1 MLHAGLLR
9 GAVEQKMRLENVD
22 PALLDSIV
30 DGSAAPPPAFAAA
43 SSAPAA
49 VDDLPDDGRS
59 AIATIQGM
67 TPSVGR
73 ASYNHN
79 RGSVPRQPVSAER
92 ATSAGTTA
100 TDEIATG
107 VSPSPAAAAS
117 AGTTAG
123 PRRST
128 SGRRSTHLR
137 EHSELARM
145 LQRAEAH
152 LNDLQLELVGVHEE
166 RRVLLRAAIK
176 LISQILSPSTSAREV
191 RGQPTKARADELQTR
206 LHHMLS
212 EFRNPGDLGD
222 ESIESSISF
231 FQGLSQGISC
241 GTSLS
246 PTTGIGIGL
255 QTARALHRA
264 TAWRPP
270 DEI

>member
-92 ATSAGTTA
+92 AT
-100 TDEIATG
+100 
-107 VSPSPAAAAS
+107 S